1 MRIWLFILST
11 ILLSACSHSDRQA
24 VDKLN
29 GKSYAY
35 HYRDIDSTESFA
47 LKAYE
52 LAVDYDAGRAEA
64 LNNLAFVNIVRMR
77 YDDAEKQLNQA
88 VESTDNQI
96 QRLISYVQQMRLCQR
111 RSNNVDKDCGVY
123 FLRTNRMGIGEKQT
137 WDYYNIVREIECTNY
152 DKCLLMGSSV
162 TLFDANLLA
171 F

>member
-35 HYRDIDSTESFA
+35 HYRDIDSTEALA

-52 LAVDYDAGRAEA
+52 LAADYDAGRAEA

-77 YDDAEKQLNQA
+77 YNDAEKQSVDNIESEKIS
-88 VESTDNQI
+88 ESTITEDSKQEDNEI
-96 QRLISYVQQMRLCQR
+96 HTEGDDETFR
-111 RSNNVDKDCGVY
+111 RDDDDKQ
-123 FLRTNRMGIGEKQT
+123 LEHELNEEE
-137 WDYYNIVREIECTNY
+137 NIHQP
-152 DKCLLMGSSV
+152 SV
-162 TLFDANLLA
+162 EVKEEVKTPSHFVNLK
-171 F
+171 